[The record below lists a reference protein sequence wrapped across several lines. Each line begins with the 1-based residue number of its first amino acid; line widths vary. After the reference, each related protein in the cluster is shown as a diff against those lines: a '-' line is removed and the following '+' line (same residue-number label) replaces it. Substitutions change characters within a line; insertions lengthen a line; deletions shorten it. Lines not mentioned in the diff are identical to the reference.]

1 MSTHDSKGLDQKARC
16 SNEGF
21 CHECNTKSEAM
32 YCLICRTI
40 LVKHLRA
47 QMSSG
52 KEKAIWE
59 RVKKAI
65 RGDKTL
71 IKRYDILYQ
80 ANVDCELNEPSSHSR
95 ISYAICLQYYY
106 AFFGNYSLCSFKS
119 HTDKYYIIK
128 EALSITDQDILE
140 KETPPKIV
148 ELPDEHSEEQSDAKI
163 IRDTYHFT
171 IPDNF
176 YYKHLNQTKED
187 LGIFDTEN
195 SKNNEDK
202 DEIEKEIPKLQPTIS
217 PPD

>member
-1 MSTHDSKGLDQKARC
+1 MSAHGSKELEKKARC

-21 CHECNTKSEAM
+21 CHECSTKTEAM

-40 LVKHLRA
+40 LVKYLREK
-47 QMSSG
+47 MSSD

-71 IKRYDILYQ
+71 INRYDILYQ

-128 EALSITDQDILE
+128 EALSITDQDILK

-163 IRDTYHFT
+163 IIDTYHFT
-171 IPDNF
+171 IPDDF

-187 LGIFDTEN
+187 LGIFATDSDESSDNSEN
-195 SKNNEDK
+195 
-202 DEIEKEIPKLQPTIS
+202 EIPKLQPVIP